1 MVEQNKKIGITLGNP
16 NSIAPEIIIKALNS
30 MDLPENKV
38 VLIGNRIIFDF
49 YEKNLGLKIEKNYE
63 IIEIPFDINDLKI
76 GKDTKEAGEFSFK
89 TIEKACELAKN
100 GEIHSIVTAPVSKYG
115 LHIAG
120 HKYSGQTE
128 IIEKFLAKPWQKA
141 QMLFV
146 LGDVR
151 ILLLTRHVA
160 LSEVPKLIKKDLIF
174 SEIKSLTYSLKSKF
188 KIDAPKLAL
197 CSLNPHA
204 GENGLFG
211 REEIEEYYPAI
222 EELKKEN
229 ILIEGPFPSD
239 GLFANLA
246 KTLKSSKIPD
256 YDCYIA
262 SYHDQGLI
270 PVKLLGMDN
279 TVNTTIGLD
288 VIRTSP
294 AHGTA
299 FDIAGK
305 NMASYQSMA
314 CAIELALQ
322 VI

>member
-1 MVEQNKKIGITLGNP
+1 MTVQNKKIGITFGNP

-30 MDLPENKV
+30 TDIPENQV
-38 VLIGNRIIFDF
+38 VLIGNKIIFDF
-49 YEKNLGLKIEKNYE
+49 YEKNFGLKLKKNYE
-63 IIEIPFDINDLKI
+63 IVEIPFTENDLKI

-89 TIEKACELAKN
+89 AIEKACELAKKE
-100 GEIHSIVTAPVSKYG
+100 EIHSIVTAPVSKYG
-115 LHIAG
+115 LYIAG

-128 IIEKFLAKPWQKA
+128 LIEKLLAKSWQKA
-141 QMLFV
+141 QMLFI
-146 LGDVR
+146 LEDVK
-151 ILLLTRHVA
+151 ILLLTRHIA
-160 LSEVPKLIKKDLIF
+160 LKDVPEALTKNLIV
-174 SEIKSLTYSLKSKF
+174 SEIESLDCSLKGKF
-188 KIDAPKLAL
+188 KIDSPKLAL

-204 GENGLFG
+204 GENGMFG
-211 REEIEEYYPAI
+211 KEEIDEYYPAI
-222 EELKKEN
+222 EELKGEG
-229 ILIEGPFPSD
+229 IFVEGPFPSD

-246 KTLKSSKIPD
+246 KCLNSGKKPD

-305 NMASYQSMA
+305 NLASYQSMV
-314 CAIELALQ
+314 CAIKIALQ
-322 VI
+322 VL

>member
-1 MVEQNKKIGITLGNP
+1 MKKIGITLGNP

-30 MDLPENKV
+30 MDVPENQV
-38 VLIGNRIIFDF
+38 LLIGNKIVFDF
-49 YEKNLGLKIEKNYE
+49 YEENFALKLKNNYE
-63 IIEIPFDINDLKI
+63 IIEIPFDEANLKI
-76 GKDTKEAGEFSFK
+76 GKDTKEAGEFSFRA
-89 TIEKACELAKN
+89 IEKACELAKN
-100 GEIHSIVTAPVSKYG
+100 GQIHSIVTAPVSKYG
-115 LHIAG
+115 LHLAG
-120 HKYSGQTE
+120 YKYSGQTE

-146 LGDVR
+146 LDDIK

-160 LSEVPKLIKKDLIF
+160 LKNVPEIINKELII
-174 SEIKSLTYSLKSKF
+174 SEIKNLTNSLKNKF
-188 KIDAPKLAL
+188 KITSPKLAL

-222 EELKKEN
+222 EALKKEN
-229 ILIEGPFPSD
+229 ITLDGPFPSD
-239 GLFANLA
+239 GLFANLSRD
-246 KTLKSSKIPD
+246 LKSGKSTK

-299 FDIAGK
+299 FDIAGR
-305 NMASYQSMA
+305 NSASYQSMA
-314 CAIELALQ
+314 CAVGLALE
-322 VI
+322 VL